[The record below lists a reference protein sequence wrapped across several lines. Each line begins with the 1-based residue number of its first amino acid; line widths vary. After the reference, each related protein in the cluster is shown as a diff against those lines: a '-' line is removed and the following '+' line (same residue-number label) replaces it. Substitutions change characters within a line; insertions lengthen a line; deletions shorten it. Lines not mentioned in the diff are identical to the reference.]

1 MTYAHPVTHTQLIG
15 GITDFFAS
23 AVVIN
28 IVNINI
34 VNINIV
40 NINININI
48 NNINIINILT
58 PRIRYS
64 SYCSCSVTEKQ
75 DVMVLVPVMAWW
87 SARRPT

>member
-1 MTYAHPVTHTQLIG
+1 MTYAHPVTHTLLIG

-23 AVVIN
+23 PVVIN
-28 IVNINI
+28 IVNI
-34 VNINIV
+34 NINIV

-64 SYCSCSVTEKQ
+64 SYCSCSVTKKQ
-75 DVMVLVPVMAWW
+75 DVMVLAPVMVLAYHGK
-87 SARRPT
+87 